1 MVAARVMT
9 ATLEPLEDASVVVLG
24 MAVARICRA
33 TNLSRKYL
41 NLISSRT
48 IIRAEADALSA
59 GDARARSSIP
69 TSMDNVGAVRDGAL
83 TKHPLLISIR

>member
-33 TNLSRKYL
+33 TNLSPKVL
-41 NLISSRT
+41 EPDLQPNHHPC
-48 IIRAEADALSA
+48 
-59 GDARARSSIP
+59 RS
-69 TSMDNVGAVRDGAL
+69 
-83 TKHPLLISIR
+83 